1 MKMKKYRVNESEVFN
16 LQSMYEHLK
25 CDEIYMN
32 ENIDDYSEKDFTA
45 LYERIKEV
53 ENLMDK
59 AYCVGALVTWPELK
73 RIREIKAERQLIRYA
88 NCLAM
93 GTPENE
99 AAIAFDL

>member
-32 ENIDDYSEKDFTA
+32 ENIDDYSKKDFTA

-88 NCLAM
+88 TCLAM